1 MKEWERFSV
10 FSGKKNRQL
19 IYIPE
24 KCIGC
29 GTCVQ
34 ACPKSGLSIG
44 AVGAVVRKL
53 LDANFLERKGANCL
67 ICGIC
72 ARVCPTGAL
81 ELRQDGK
88 ILNDMSYIFEAMK
101 PTAVNENCVHCGLC
115 EDICP

>member
-1 MKEWERFSV
+1 MQERELFSV
-10 FSGKKNRQL
+10 SSEKKTRQL

-44 AVGAVVRKL
+44 AIGSIVRKL
-53 LDANFLERKGANCL
+53 FDADFLERKDGDCL
-67 ICGIC
+67 ICEIC

-81 ELRQDGK
+81 ELRQEGK
-88 ILNDMSYIFEAMK
+88 TLNDMSYIFEAMK
-101 PTAVNENCVHCGLC
+101 PTTVNENCIYLSLIH
-115 EDICP
+115 I